1 MMSVREP
8 GSQMCVSKGD
18 FDWGTHQE
26 DNIGVL
32 VEGSGHTDSLPL
44 TTRQVDTLSPKQ
56 RKRSCPQPFRFSL
69 CTWSSMRRWSHPR
82 HQSGCCANILQT
94 ETFSPGWR
102 KEAYKTQRAKERYGI
117 QEVRKT
123 HKVQK
128 APETHKIHGFNSR
141 SNCCRRLQLTTLQE
155 VVQAAAGKQ
164 LL

>member
-1 MMSVREP
+1 MPSALQVLAVHLELYEKMESPQTSVR
-8 GSQMCVSKGD
+8 
-18 FDWGTHQE
+18 
-26 DNIGVL
+26 VL
-32 VEGSGHTDSLPL
+32 CKY
-44 TTRQVDTLSPKQ
+44 SPN
-56 RKRSCPQPFRFSL
+56 C
-69 CTWSSMRRWSHPR
+69 
-82 HQSGCCANILQT
+82 QT